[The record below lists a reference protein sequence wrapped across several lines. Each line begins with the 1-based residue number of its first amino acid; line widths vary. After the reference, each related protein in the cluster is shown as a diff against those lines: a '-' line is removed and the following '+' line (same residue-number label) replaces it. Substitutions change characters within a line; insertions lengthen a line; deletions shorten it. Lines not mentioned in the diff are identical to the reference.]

1 MKRNLSILIF
11 AAASVCFVGCTT
23 TGNAP
28 KGEDVKYDYV
38 AGYAGEDKVLVSDDD
53 ATLHSDRDAVAEYT
67 KTVDTINSQRQLV
80 EADLFGINACR
91 KRAAAEKKMKVSD
104 APLKVECMAE
114 VVNKRDSAGGDLVQV
129 NGKLVLR
136 KKDDF
141 KARLEEAQSC
151 LTQMI
156 RVRDMARESYN
167 NEDCDQE
174 PSTDST
180 DAPAGPPA
188 EEDSS
193 N

>member
-1 MKRNLSILIF
+1 MNRNLSILIF
-11 AAASVCFVGCTT
+11 AAANVGFVGCTT

-28 KGEDVKYDYV
+28 KGEEVKYDYV
-38 AGYAGEDKVLVSDDD
+38 AGYTGDDKVIVSDDD

-91 KRAAAEKKMKVSD
+91 KRAAAAKKMKISD

-167 NEDCDQE
+167 NENCDQE

-180 DAPAGPPA
+180 DAPAAPPA
-188 EEDSS
+188 EEKSS